1 MTSLR
6 AHYKATLRVGWPIA
20 VGQVGTIMVGF
31 ADTLMVGHYS
41 TPSLAAASFVNSVF
55 NLFLFGCSGRV
66 SIAAPVPC
74 CARRWWPMRCTA
86 RSSWPAS

>member
-31 ADTLMVGHYS
+31 ADTLMVGHHS
-41 TPSLAAASFVNSVF
+41 MQELAAASFVNTMFMLVV
-55 NLFLFGCSGRV
+55 LFATGFSYSLTPS
-66 SIAAPVPC
+66 
-74 CARRWWPMRCTA
+74 
-86 RSSWPAS
+86 